1 MNTKDMNNSVDYK
14 HVKLWNNYGD
24 FKVLQGSTH
33 YNQVYE
39 SYPIGVPMRDKEV
52 QPVDW
57 SQKPVASSWLVC
69 NGVFP
74 QIPSLLSYFCIIFL
88 ISGGP
93 WVTLVKHIFFLIG
106 VTEKWKA
113 ADSQLQLCSFSVPIL
128 PVLSQSLTM
137 VFTLCSTLCSGY
149 LTVSKLSSSGV
160 TDSARFESLM
170 FLRGLSEDKL
180 RTYSPHHNLGIS
192 SVLYLLLR
200 WVYCTKS
207 PPLIIPHNLLQN
219 NSHSRFTI
227 FRRNWRDHV
236 QSFYEN

>member
-113 ADSQLQLCSFSVPIL
+113 ADSQLQLCSFFSSHPPSVITEPDHGVYTLLHSLFWISY
-128 PVLSQSLTM
+128 SQQTELLWCYWQCK
-137 VFTLCSTLCSGY
+137 VWKPY
-149 LTVSKLSSSGV
+149 VS
-160 TDSARFESLM
+160 
-170 FLRGLSEDKL
+170 
-180 RTYSPHHNLGIS
+180 
-192 SVLYLLLR
+192 
-200 WVYCTKS
+200 
-207 PPLIIPHNLLQN
+207 
-219 NSHSRFTI
+219 
-227 FRRNWRDHV
+227 
-236 QSFYEN
+236 